1 MTSIDPFA
9 HRVKALEAAASPQFA
24 TAGLIHA
31 VVYLGDQLAR
41 LNDLADTVASGPLR
55 TGNDGAPLGEVV
67 HDEAAELVPSTV
79 VDAVLTAADLDA
91 LPDRA
96 TVYDA
101 DGDGWTK
108 TGNLW
113 RLDDDRTAAAS
124 GQAHAVRAATVVR
137 VYGPITATN

>member
-1 MTSIDPFA
+1 MTTDPFA

-41 LNDLADTVASGPLR
+41 LNDLADTVASGPPR

-67 HDEAAELVPSTV
+67 HDEAAELVPST
-79 VDAVLTAADLDA
+79 AETAALTAADLDA
-91 LPDRA
+91 LPDKT
-96 TVYDA
+96 TVCDA

-108 TGNLW
+108 MGNGNLW
-113 RLDDDRTAAAS
+113 RLDCSNRPFAE
-124 GQAHAVRAATVVR
+124 RAATLVK

>member
-9 HRVKALEAAASPQFA
+9 HRAKALDAAASPQFA
-24 TAGLIHA
+24 TAGVVHA
-31 VVYLGDQLAR
+31 IVYLGDQLAR
-41 LNDLADTVASGPLR
+41 LNDLADTVASGPPQ

-79 VDAVLTAADLDA
+79 VDAVLTATDLDA
-91 LPDRA
+91 LPDKK

-108 TGNLW
+108 TGNRW
-113 RLDDDRTAAAS
+113 RLDNAGRPERAAAL
-124 GQAHAVRAATVVR
+124 VKM
-137 VYGPITATN
+137 YGPITATN

>member
-24 TAGLIHA
+24 TAGLIHS

-41 LNDLADTVASGPLR
+41 LNDLADTVASGPPR

-79 VDAVLTAADLDA
+79 VNAELTAADLDA
-91 LPDRA
+91 LPDKT

-113 RLDDDRTAAAS
+113 QLDDGERYELP
-124 GQAHAVRAATVVR
+124 ATLVK
-137 VYGPITATN
+137 VYGPINRYRKD